1 MIHTTTN
8 TLEKLQILE
17 TIYQEG
23 YQNEFIDRA
32 LDKIL
37 DLERTKAQ
45 QDLSELQQQL
55 RRFETQYHLNSQN
68 FYRRFHQGDLGDDP
82 DYFEWSACYDMYQ
95 AVSARLHTLTGEE
108 K

>member
-1 MIHTTTN
+1 MIHTTTK

-37 DLERTKAQ
+37 DLERAKAQ
-45 QDLSELQQQL
+45 QDVNELQQQL
-55 RRFETQYHLNSQN
+55 HRFETQYHLSSQN
-68 FYRRFHQGDLGDDP
+68 FYRRFHHGDLGDEP

-95 AVSARLHTLTGEE
+95 TVSARLHTLAGEE